1 MRSEHGPVWP
11 LTDPLLLPRC
21 CSSSSSLSL
30 SLSLSLLDAHTHTQH
45 NVPCLR
51 AEEIQ
56 MLPLNAQD
64 AQKGRSSSP
73 PTISPMRG
81 RKEGRKEEA
90 DVEKSMLTTTTQTLP
105 LSLTHSLTH
114 LCVWTARI
122 ALRKRLC
129 SCCCWRRY
137 SKFSLLANCYVYIA

>member
-1 MRSEHGPVWP
+1 
-11 LTDPLLLPRC
+11 
-21 CSSSSSLSL
+21 
-30 SLSLSLLDAHTHTQH
+30 
-45 NVPCLR
+45 
-51 AEEIQ
+51 

-114 LCVWTARI
+114 SPLCVDCKDRATQAP
-122 ALRKRLC
+122 LLLL
-129 SCCCWRRY
+129 
-137 SKFSLLANCYVYIA
+137 LLAPLHKVFPTR